1 MRCFKITVTSLC
13 LSFLLFAASRPAATA
28 EPAAK
33 ASEDKIR
40 VLLVTGNDYPGHE
53 WKLTTPA
60 VRQILEQDP
69 RMIVRIVEDPEFL
82 ASPALDQYDL
92 VVLNYMN
99 WESPDPSEAAAKSLQ
114 QFVQKGKGL
123 VLLHFTCGAW
133 GNWPEY
139 ANLAGRIWD
148 KVNTHDPRGPFQ
160 VEITTQ
166 DHPVTRGM
174 KAFESDD
181 ELYTCLAGDRPITV
195 LATAKS
201 KVTGKDHP
209 MAFVFDYGQGR
220 VFHTPLGHD
229 VKAFTM
235 TGPAELIRRGC
246 AWAAG
251 REVMAAAK

>member
-13 LSFLLFAASRPAATA
+13 LGMLMVAAHRPAAA
-28 EPAAK
+28 EEPSSNAAP
-33 ASEDKIR
+33 DKIR

-82 ASPALDQYDL
+82 ASPALDQYDV

-114 QFVQKGKGL
+114 QFVQQGKGL
-123 VLLHFTCGAW
+123 VLLHFSCGAW
-133 GNWPEY
+133 SGWPEF

-148 KVNTHDPRGPFQ
+148 KVNSHDPRGPFQ
-160 VEITTQ
+160 VDITTQ
-166 DHPVTRGM
+166 DHPVTRGLA
-174 KAFESDD
+174 AFQTDD
-181 ELYTCLAGDRPITV
+181 ELYICLAGDRPVTL

-209 MAFVFDYGQGR
+209 MAFVFEYGRGR

-251 REVMAAAK
+251 REVAAPAK